1 MPTLLSD
8 FELEAIEKQIDDGIE
23 KLSIKTLKDGPRT
36 HLGIS
41 EIGEPCMRKLY
52 YKFHWCFIQEFDGR
66 MLRLFKRGHREEERF
81 INYLEGLGCE
91 VQRFAQQL
99 WYSEDKN
106 DYKILELDAD
116 LSGGTGSYLPVGNE
130 YHVNQAKKR
139 GLELK
144 QFRVSGV
151 MGHYGGSCDGIAI
164 TPWAPKDDRFKFLC
178 EFKTHNQKSFDK
190 YLSEGVHKSKPM
202 HYDQMCGYGWK
213 MNINF
218 GIYFPENKNTDEI
231 KVKVIKLDHERG
243 MQLERKAEEII
254 TAKEP
259 PPKISENPAY
269 FSCKY
274 CDAVDI
280 CHNGKT
286 PIKNCRSCRLS
297 SAVEDAQ
304 WYCSRYNQIIPS
316 DFIMTAC
323 DGWTPI

>member
-8 FELEAIEKQIDDGIE
+8 FELEAIEKQINNGIE
-23 KLSIKTLKDGPRT
+23 KLSIETLKDGPRT

-52 YKFHWCFIQEFDGR
+52 YKFHWCFIQEYDGR

-91 VQRFAQQL
+91 VQRFD
-99 WYSEDKN
+99 EN
-106 DYKILELDAD
+106 
-116 LSGGTGSYLPVGNE
+116 G
-130 YHVNQAKKR
+130 
-139 GLELK
+139 K

-164 TPWAPKDDRFKFLC
+164 TPWAPKDGRFKFLC

-202 HYDQMCGYGWK
+202 HYDQMCGYGCK

-231 KVKVIKLDHERG
+231 KVKTIRLDHERG

-297 SAVEDAQ
+297 SAVENAQ
-304 WYCSRYNQIIPS
+304 WHCSRYSQIIPS
-316 DFIMTAC
+316 EFIMTAC